1 MLAAKSFRELD
12 GYIGRLVDETL
23 ALPREELEGINAS
36 DRTLMHDL
44 ALQQPER
51 KVSSFLCC
59 LHLLRLSCL
68 CFTAA

>member
-1 MLAAKSFRELD
+1 MLAPKSFRELD
-12 GYIGRLVDETL
+12 AYIGRLVDETL

-51 KVSSFLCC
+51 KVLLFLCYF
-59 LHLLRLSCL
+59 HLLQFSYHS
-68 CFTAA
+68 F